1 MDKKYILFR
10 RENIDCMENIKEKI
24 EAVLF
29 ATGRVVTREELV
41 ETIGVKLE
49 EINTITGEL
58 KSKYSAEDSGIVLL
72 EVAEGMQFVSNRKYF
87 DTVSKLVES
96 SKKQNLSAT
105 CMEVLSIVAY
115 NKNIT
120 KSEIEKIRGV
130 NSDSQVSRL
139 LEYGLIEETGRLNLP
154 GRPASFAV
162 TNEFLKCMGIKDI
175 SELPEFE
182 TVGVEKELD
191 VDNIVGQEQLDI

>member
-1 MDKKYILFR
+1 
-10 RENIDCMENIKEKI
+10 MENIKEKV

-29 ATGRVVTREELV
+29 VIGRVVNKDELV
-41 ETIGVKLE
+41 EILE
-49 EINTITGEL
+49 VNVDSIDTAVEEL
-58 KSKYSAEDSGIVLL
+58 KTKYNEENSGVVLL
-72 EVAEGMQFVSNRKYF
+72 EVSGGIQLVSNKRCF
-87 DTVSKLVES
+87 DIVSKFVES
-96 SKKQNLSAT
+96 SKKQNLSNT
-105 CMEVLSIVAY
+105 CMEVLSIIAY

-139 LEYGLIEETGRLNLP
+139 LEYGLIEETARLNLP

-175 SELPEFE
+175 SELPEFD
-182 TVGVEKELD
+182 TVGTENELD
-191 VDNIVGQEQLDI
+191 VNNIKGQEQLDI

>member
-1 MDKKYILFR
+1 
-10 RENIDCMENIKEKI
+10 MENIKEKI

-29 ATGRVVTREELV
+29 ATGRDETKQELIEV
-41 ETIGVKLE
+41 IGSKIE
-49 EINTITGEL
+49 EINMAVEEL
-58 KSKYSAEDSGIVLL
+58 KLKYSVEGSGVVLL
-72 EVAEGMQFVSNRKYF
+72 EVAGGLQLVSNNKYF
-87 DTVSKLVES
+87 DTVSKFIES

-105 CMEVLSIVAY
+105 SMEVLSIVAY

-182 TVGVEKELD
+182 TIGAE
-191 VDNIVGQEQLDI
+191 NQLDIDNIIGQEHLNI

>member
-1 MDKKYILFR
+1 
-10 RENIDCMENIKEKI
+10 MENIKEKI

-29 ATGRVVTREELV
+29 ATGRVVTRDELLEILEISIEDTNIALEELKV
-41 ETIGVKLE
+41 
-49 EINTITGEL
+49 
-58 KSKYSAEDSGIVLL
+58 KYSSNSSGIILL
-72 EVAEGMQFVSNRKYF
+72 EVCGGMQFVSNRKYF
-87 DTVSKLVES
+87 SDVSKFVQN
-96 SKKQNLSAT
+96 SKKQNLSTT

-120 KSEIEKIRGV
+120 KSEIERVRGV

-139 LEYGLIEETGRLNLP
+139 LEYGLIEETGRLSLP

-162 TNEFLKCMGIKDI
+162 TNEFFKCMGIIDI

-182 TVGVEKELD
+182 TFGSENQLD
-191 VDNIVGQEQLDI
+191 VENIKGQEMLDI

>member
-1 MDKKYILFR
+1 
-10 RENIDCMENIKEKI
+10 MENIKEKI
-24 EAVLF
+24 EAILF
-29 ATGRVVTREELV
+29 ATGRVVTKEEIIETLGVILDDITIAIEEL
-41 ETIGVKLE
+41 KL
-49 EINTITGEL
+49 
-58 KSKYSAEDSGIVLL
+58 KYSVDNSGIVLL
-72 EVAEGMQFVSNRKYF
+72 EVAGGMQLVSNRKYF
-87 DTVSKLVES
+87 EAVSKFIES

-105 CMEVLSIVAY
+105 SMEVLSIVAY

-182 TVGVEKELD
+182 TIGVENELD
-191 VDNIVGQEQLDI
+191 IDNIIGQEHLNI

>member
-1 MDKKYILFR
+1 
-10 RENIDCMENIKEKI
+10 MENIKESI

-29 ATGRVVTREELV
+29 ATGRIVNKVELAEVLNVDIEKINSSIEEL
-41 ETIGVKLE
+41 KL
-49 EINTITGEL
+49 
-58 KSKYSAEDSGIVLL
+58 KYSEDLSGI
-72 EVAEGMQFVSNRKYF
+72 F
-87 DTVSKLVES
+87 LVELDCGIQLVS
-96 SKKQNLSAT
+96 SKKQFDIVTKFVENSKKQSLSGT

-139 LEYGLIEETGRLNLP
+139 LEYGLIEETGRLQLP
-154 GRPASFAV
+154 GRPATFA
-162 TNEFLKCMGIKDI
+162 TTPEFLKCMGINSV

-182 TVGVEKELD
+182 NIGANER
-191 VDNIVGQEQLDI
+191 VDTENIEGQEKLDI